1 MNKLHLVAVSIAM
14 LLVAGAW
21 AQETDP
27 SADITR
33 DWAEQEAQRAENQ
46 ARMDELHAHAQSNGR
61 PCGLWHETCD
71 GHE

>member
-46 ARMDELHAHAQSNGR
+46 ARIHTLRRDSDLEADPFTHR
-61 PCGLWHETCD
+61 
-71 GHE
+71 